1 MVKTLYFSNDVFAK
15 NDGVTT
21 LEKHVSDCMEVIE
34 YFLSTC
40 DEPFRN
46 WAFRNDV
53 DYEQFIENVKIA
65 LIYHDFGKATNKW
78 QQEIRKEEPHLPNH
92 APYAGYFLIMNNQ
105 SDYAPILAVVSHH
118 SMLTEKSWNNLSLP
132 GTFCENYLNKMG
144 RKYGLND
151 IGFNENWYNYIKI
164 LKDYKIDSAK
174 QKFRNPWDNNKD
186 INTFFKARYCL
197 LLSLITTSD
206 SIASKFE
213 EDGIFSKAH
222 QRNKLL
228 QWFPSNIEV
237 YKKLQNIDEG
247 KNLHQ
252 TQEKMLELLN
262 EKSDPPIRIILEA
275 PCGEGKTLSAL
286 LCARELLKRGKINR
300 VIFTLPTQTTT
311 NNMKLEFESEYN
323 IPKEWI
329 GVYHSEVMEFL
340 LSQEKDL
347 GDKAIIDE
355 YRKDFSLSSQKYW
368 SNLYGKAFNIS
379 TVDHLLL
386 SLVNGYKHA
395 PKAFGNLQTALVV
408 IDELHYYD
416 SHTIGMIKN
425 LCKVLS
431 FLKIPHLLM
440 TATMPKKVK
449 KIFEQHFNEKD
460 SCEIIVSSGID
471 NKLNEIRT
479 PFRFEYHSKPMI
491 NGESKDLDVQF
502 QELIKS
508 NLQNFI
514 GIIVNTV
521 KKSQD
526 IYNLLKKEYPTNQIL
541 LYNSEF
547 MKVDRPKKEQILRK
561 FSKKIKE
568 QLKPEEISFCK
579 SFNFDP
585 DKPLIFIGTQ
595 VAEISLNVSFD
606 ILISDLAPLDS
617 IIQRAGRLHR
627 TQCIFQSKNC
637 NCLQCQI
644 KRDDFEYIF
653 HIFDTGEKCFPYS
666 DGSEKR
672 AKENELIE
680 RTRKE
685 LQKNIVY
692 TFPLGK
698 DMMDRVFEIQGLY
711 EGFNDII
718 CFDNPYKEDLIFG
731 KSPKDRYGSE
741 DSGGESQ
748 FKTRIIESPKFGV
761 LPMCFNYEGKEYHV
775 LEFFDVIRDNA
786 KFYNYKEKKITD
798 DGMHEIFKHFIQ
810 ISNKKFHGL
819 GGKFDKIDLL
829 EFPVRVI
836 NAKYDFES
844 GLHKIEN
851 SEIQYKGNII

>member
-1 MVKTLYFSNDVFAK
+1 MVKTLYFSDEVFAK
-15 NDGVTT
+15 NDRVTT
-21 LEKHVSDCMEVIE
+21 LEKHVSDCLEVIE

-46 WAFRNDV
+46 WALRNDV
-53 DYEQFIENVKIA
+53 DYEQFIENVRIS

-78 QQEIRKEEPHLPNH
+78 QHEIRKEEPHLPNH
-92 APYAGYFLIMNNQ
+92 APYAGYFLIIRNQ
-105 SDYAPILAVVSHH
+105 SDYTPILAVVSHH
-118 SMLTEKSWNNLSLP
+118 SILTEKSWNSLSLP
-132 GTFCENYLNKMG
+132 GTFCENYLNEMG
-144 RKYGLND
+144 RKYGLKD
-151 IGFNENWYNYIKI
+151 AAFNENWNNYIKN
-164 LKDYKIDSAK
+164 LKEYKINSQN
-174 QKFRNPWDNNKD
+174 QKFRNPWNIKKD
-186 INTFFKARYCL
+186 INTYFKARYCL

-206 SIASKFE
+206 SIASKLE
-213 EDGIFSKAH
+213 EDGIFSKDH
-222 QRNKLL
+222 QRHKLL
-228 QWFPSNIEV
+228 QWFPSHIEV
-237 YKKLQNIDEG
+237 FKKLQNIDEG
-247 KNLHQ
+247 KNLHE
-252 TQEKMLELLN
+252 TQKKILEILN

-286 LCARELLKRGKINR
+286 LCARELFKRGKINR

-323 IPKEWI
+323 IPKDWI

-368 SNLYGKAFNIS
+368 STLYGKTFNIS

-440 TATMPKKVK
+440 TATMPEKVK
-449 KIFEQHFNEKD
+449 KIFEEQFNKKD

-471 NKLNEIRT
+471 KKSNEIKT

-491 NGESKDLDVQF
+491 NGESKDLDIQF

-521 KKSQD
+521 QKSQD
-526 IYNLLKKEYPTNQIL
+526 IYNLLEKEYPTNQIL

-547 MKVDRPKKEQILRK
+547 MKADRPIKERILRI

-568 QLKPEEISFCK
+568 PLKPEDISLCK
-579 SFNFDP
+579 NFNFDP

-595 VAEISLNVSFD
+595 VVEISLNVSFD
-606 ILISDLAPLDS
+606 IILSDLAPLDS

-627 TQCIFQSKNC
+627 TQSVFQRKNC
-637 NCLQCQI
+637 DCSQCHG

-653 HIFDTGEKCFPYS
+653 HIFETGEKCLPYA
-666 DGSEKR
+666 DGSEQR
-672 AKENELIE
+672 VKENELIE
-680 RTRKE
+680 RTRRE
-685 LQKNIVY
+685 LEKNITY

-698 DMMDRVFEIQGLY
+698 GIMDL
-711 EGFNDII
+711 
-718 CFDNPYKEDLIFG
+718 
-731 KSPKDRYGSE
+731 
-741 DSGGESQ
+741 
-748 FKTRIIESPKFGV
+748 
-761 LPMCFNYEGKEYHV
+761 
-775 LEFFDVIRDNA
+775 
-786 KFYNYKEKKITD
+786 
-798 DGMHEIFKHFIQ
+798 
-810 ISNKKFHGL
+810 SNFSWFL
-819 GGKFDKIDLL
+819 F
-829 EFPVRVI
+829 
-836 NAKYDFES
+836 
-844 GLHKIEN
+844 
-851 SEIQYKGNII
+851 Q

>member
-1 MVKTLYFSNDVFAK
+1 
-15 NDGVTT
+15 
-21 LEKHVSDCMEVIE
+21 LEFPVVSKCQNLSHLE
-34 YFLSTC
+34 Y
-40 DEPFRN
+40 
-46 WAFRNDV
+46 
-53 DYEQFIENVKIA
+53 I
-65 LIYHDFGKATNKW
+65 
-78 QQEIRKEEPHLPNH
+78 
-92 APYAGYFLIMNNQ
+92 NNQ
-105 SDYAPILAVVSHH
+105 SDYTPILAVVSHH
-118 SMLTEKSWNNLSLP
+118 SMLTEKSWNSLSLP
-132 GTFCENYLNKMG
+132 GNFFENYLKEMG
-144 RKYGLND
+144 RKYSLKNIAFNDNWNNYFNGLK
-151 IGFNENWYNYIKI
+151 Y
-164 LKDYKIDSAK
+164 YKINS
-174 QKFRNPWDNNKD
+174 QNPNFRSLWNINKP

-206 SIASKFE
+206 NIASKFE

-228 QWFPSNIEV
+228 QWFPSNLEV

-247 KNLHQ
+247 KNLHH

-416 SHTIGMIKN
+416 FHTIGMIKN

-568 QLKPEEISFCK
+568 QL
-579 SFNFDP
+579 
-585 DKPLIFIGTQ
+585 T
-595 VAEISLNVSFD
+595 
-606 ILISDLAPLDS
+606 
-617 IIQRAGRLHR
+617 
-627 TQCIFQSKNC
+627 
-637 NCLQCQI
+637 
-644 KRDDFEYIF
+644 
-653 HIFDTGEKCFPYS
+653 
-666 DGSEKR
+666 
-672 AKENELIE
+672 
-680 RTRKE
+680 
-685 LQKNIVY
+685 
-692 TFPLGK
+692 
-698 DMMDRVFEIQGLY
+698 
-711 EGFNDII
+711 
-718 CFDNPYKEDLIFG
+718 
-731 KSPKDRYGSE
+731 
-741 DSGGESQ
+741 
-748 FKTRIIESPKFGV
+748 
-761 LPMCFNYEGKEYHV
+761 
-775 LEFFDVIRDNA
+775 
-786 KFYNYKEKKITD
+786 
-798 DGMHEIFKHFIQ
+798 
-810 ISNKKFHGL
+810 
-819 GGKFDKIDLL
+819 
-829 EFPVRVI
+829 
-836 NAKYDFES
+836 
-844 GLHKIEN
+844 
-851 SEIQYKGNII
+851 